1 MCFWLVAAGL
11 PDVQFRT
18 TLTICIV
25 LQLLLV
31 ITLLL
36 YKNMA
41 ESQSHRIISLRL
53 CWCLCYI
60 ILGKPQ
66 SLQAFIRIMIVYTSV
81 NLWHLLIEEDGVD
94 AWHRPVHGIPGAYR
108 VLSQG
113 YMDKWQEKPEK
124 PPLPPEV
131 QMMCMI
137 RYHSSFSAALMT
149 EKWWRVLESRGK
161 KKTA

>member
-25 LQLLLV
+25 LQLLRV

-113 YMDKWQEKPEK
+113 YMDKWQEKPETQ

-161 KKTA
+161 KTA